1 MSRYAT
7 LLLLLKHMGYVNG
20 RVQFQKLLFLL
31 EKNYH
36 INTGY
41 DFIPF
46 KFGPYCQVIQEDI
59 HHLDDYG
66 YIEHEEVEKAG
77 GEILHRYQI
86 TDHGEQ
92 YLLENDFGD
101 IYDQVIQ
108 DLCYDFK
115 NYSLRQ
121 LVEYV
126 YENYPEYTAHSQIKE
141 QFFHP
146 KPKQE
151 NFTSADT
158 LLNRKPIIT
167 PSFVK
172 WLDEEIKDTS
182 NRMEVSTVPTE
193 QRADEMNIDGIVID
207 MLDIAYEDIAT
218 KAQEVSTQI
227 MLDNHSE
234 SGDINNKMYFI
245 LDILENLLSSVQ
257 ERDIIGVYTEFAN
270 TKTNIQMLD
279 ELIAL
284 HKTSL
289 KSELVRLLFEFIE
302 DISFFLDSI
311 DRIISL

>member
-126 YENYPEYTAHSQIKE
+126 YDNYPEYTAHSQIKE

-151 NFTSADT
+151 DFTSADT

-167 PSFVK
+167 PSFAK
-172 WLDEEIKDTS
+172 WLDEEIKDTTS
-182 NRMEVSTVPTE
+182 RMEVSTVPVE
-193 QRADEMNIDGIVID
+193 QRADEMNIDEIVID

-227 MLDNHSE
+227 MLDNYSE

>member
-46 KFGPYCQVIQEDI
+46 KFGPYCQVVQEDI
-59 HHLDDYG
+59 QHLDDYG

-126 YENYPEYTAHSQIKE
+126 YENYPEFTIHSQIKE
-141 QFFHP
+141 QFHHP

-151 NFTSADT
+151 DFTSADT
-158 LLNRKPIIT
+158 LLDRKPIIT

-172 WLDEEIKDTS
+172 WLDEEIKYTT
-182 NRMEVSTVPTE
+182 NIMEVSAVPTE
-193 QRADEMNIDGIVID
+193 QRADEMNIDEIVID

-218 KAQEVSTQI
+218 KAQEISTQI
-227 MLDNHSE
+227 MLDNYSE

-289 KSELVRLLFEFIE
+289 KSELVRLLFEYIE

>member
-108 DLCYDFK
+108 DLCYDFQ

-126 YENYPEYTAHSQIKE
+126 YDNYPEYTAHSQIKE

-151 NFTSADT
+151 EFTSADT
-158 LLNRKPIIT
+158 LLDCKPIIT
-167 PSFVK
+167 PSFAK
-172 WLDEEIKDTS
+172 WLDEEIKDTTC
-182 NRMEVSTVPTE
+182 RMEVSTVPVE
-193 QRADEMNIDGIVID
+193 QRADEMNIDEIVID

-227 MLDNHSE
+227 MLDNYSE

-279 ELIAL
+279 ELITL

>member
-172 WLDEEIKDTS
+172 WLDEEIKDTT

-227 MLDNHSE
+227 MLDNYSE

>member
-7 LLLLLKHMGYVNG
+7 LLLLLKHMGFVNG
-20 RVQFQKLLFLL
+20 RVQFQKFLFLL

-46 KFGPYCQVIQEDI
+46 KFGPFCQIIQEDI
-59 HHLDDYG
+59 QHLDDYG

-77 GEILHRYQI
+77 GEFLHRYQI

-126 YENYPEYTAHSQIKE
+126 YENYPEFTIHSQIKE
-141 QFFHP
+141 QFLHP

-151 NFTSADT
+151 DFTSADT
-158 LLNRKPIIT
+158 LLDRKPIIT

-172 WLDEEIKDTS
+172 WLDEEIKDTTHK
-182 NRMEVSTVPTE
+182 MEVSTVPTE
-193 QRADEMNIDGIVID
+193 QRADEMNIDEIVTD

-218 KAQEVSTQI
+218 KAQEISTQI
-227 MLDNHSE
+227 MLDNYSE

-245 LDILENLLSSVQ
+245 LDILENLLSSIQ

-289 KSELVRLLFEFIE
+289 KSELVRLLFEYVE

>member
-1 MSRYAT
+1 
-7 LLLLLKHMGYVNG
+7 VNG

-172 WLDEEIKDTS
+172 WLDEEIKDTT

-227 MLDNHSE
+227 MLDNYSE

>member
-126 YENYPEYTAHSQIKE
+126 YENYPEYTVHSQIKE
-141 QFFHP
+141 QFLHP

-172 WLDEEIKDTS
+172 WLDEEIRDTT

-227 MLDNHSE
+227 MLDNYSE

-257 ERDIIGVYTEFAN
+257 ERDIIGIYTEFAN

>member
-7 LLLLLKHMGYVNG
+7 LLLLLKHMGFVNG
-20 RVQFQKLLFLL
+20 RVQFQKLIFLL

-36 INTGY
+36 IKTEY

-46 KFGPYCQVIQEDI
+46 KFGPYCQVVQQDIQ
-59 HHLDDYG
+59 HLIDYG
-66 YIEHEEVEKAG
+66 YIEHEEVEKTSA
-77 GEILHRYQI
+77 EVFHRYQI
-86 TDHGEQ
+86 TEYGEQ
-92 YLLENDFGD
+92 YLLENDFGE

-121 LVEYV
+121 LIEYV
-126 YENYPEYTAHSQIKE
+126 YENYPEYTTHSQIKE
-141 QFFHP
+141 EYFNL

-151 NFTSADT
+151 DFTSADT
-158 LLNRKPIIT
+158 LLERKPIIT

-172 WLDEEIKDTS
+172 WLDEEIKETT
-182 NRMEVSTVPTE
+182 RRLEVSDVPTE
-193 QRADEMNIDGIVID
+193 EKADELLIDDLVIE

-218 KAQEVSTQI
+218 KAQEISTKI
-227 MLDNHSE
+227 MLESYGE
-234 SGDINNKMYFI
+234 SGDINNKIYFI
-245 LDILENLLSSVQ
+245 LEILENLLSTLQ
-257 ERDIIGVYTEFAN
+257 EKDIIGIYTEFSN

-284 HKTSL
+284 HRTSL
-289 KSELVRLLFEFIE
+289 KSDLVRLLFEFIE
-302 DISFFLDSI
+302 DVGFFLDSI

>member
-1 MSRYAT
+1 LPSYPR
-7 LLLLLKHMGYVNG
+7 G
-20 RVQFQKLLFLL
+20 
-31 EKNYH
+31 
-36 INTGY
+36 
-41 DFIPF
+41 
-46 KFGPYCQVIQEDI
+46 
-59 HHLDDYG
+59 
-66 YIEHEEVEKAG
+66 VEKAG

-193 QRADEMNIDGIVID
+193 QTADEMNIDGIVID

-227 MLDNHSE
+227 MLDNYSE

>member
-227 MLDNHSE
+227 MLDNYSE

>member
-1 MSRYAT
+1 
-7 LLLLLKHMGYVNG
+7 MGYVNG

-121 LVEYV
+121 LVKYV
-126 YENYPEYTAHSQIKE
+126 YDNYPEYTAHSQIKE

-151 NFTSADT
+151 EFTSADT
-158 LLNRKPIIT
+158 LLDRKPIIT
-167 PSFVK
+167 PSFAK
-172 WLDEEIKDTS
+172 WLDEEIKDTTC
-182 NRMEVSTVPTE
+182 RMEVSTVPVE
-193 QRADEMNIDGIVID
+193 QRADEMNIDEIVID

-227 MLDNHSE
+227 MLDNYSE

-270 TKTNIQMLD
+270 TKANIQMLD
-279 ELIAL
+279 ELITL

-289 KSELVRLLFEFIE
+289 KSELVRFLFEFIE

>member
-182 NRMEVSTVPTE
+182 NSMEVSTVPTE

>member
-1 MSRYAT
+1 MSRYST

-59 HHLDDYG
+59 QHLDDYG

-108 DLCYDFK
+108 DLCYDFN

-151 NFTSADT
+151 DFASADT
-158 LLNRKPIIT
+158 LLDRKPIIT

-172 WLDEEIKDTS
+172 WLDEEIKDTT
-182 NRMEVSTVPTE
+182 NKMDVSTVPTE
-193 QRADEMNIDGIVID
+193 QRADEMNIDEIVTD

-218 KAQEVSTQI
+218 KAQEISTQI
-227 MLDNHSE
+227 MLDNYSE

-245 LDILENLLSSVQ
+245 LDILENLLSSIQ

-289 KSELVRLLFEFIE
+289 KSELVRLLFEYTE

>member
-46 KFGPYCQVIQEDI
+46 KFGPYCQVIQKDI
-59 HHLDDYG
+59 QHLADYG

-141 QFFHP
+141 QYFHP

-151 NFTSADT
+151 DFTSADT
-158 LLNRKPIIT
+158 LLDRKPIIT

-172 WLDEEIKDTS
+172 WLDEEIKETTD
-182 NRMEVSTVPTE
+182 RMEVSTVPTE
-193 QRADEMNIDGIVID
+193 QRADEMNVDEIVVD

-218 KAQEVSTQI
+218 KAQEISTQI
-227 MLDNHSE
+227 MLDNYSE
-234 SGDINNKMYFI
+234 SGDINNKIYFI
-245 LDILENLLSSVQ
+245 LDILENLLNSVQ
-257 ERDIIGVYTEFAN
+257 EKDIIGVYTEFAN
-270 TKTNIQMLD
+270 TKTNLQMLD

>member
-7 LLLLLKHMGYVNG
+7 LLLLLKHMGFVNG

-46 KFGPYCQVIQEDI
+46 KFGPFCQVIQEDI
-59 HHLDDYG
+59 QHLDDYG

-101 IYDQVIQ
+101 IYDQIIQ
-108 DLCYDFK
+108 DICYDFK

-126 YENYPEYTAHSQIKE
+126 YENYPEYTVHSQIKE
-141 QFFHP
+141 QFLHP

-151 NFTSADT
+151 DFTSADT
-158 LLNRKPIIT
+158 LLNRKPIVT

-172 WLDEEIKDTS
+172 WLDEEIKDTTY
-182 NRMEVSTVPTE
+182 RMEVSTVPTE
-193 QRADEMNIDGIVID
+193 QRADEMNVDEIVID

-218 KAQEVSTQI
+218 KAQEISTQI
-227 MLDNHSE
+227 MLDNYSE

-245 LDILENLLSSVQ
+245 LDILENLLTSVQ
-257 ERDIIGVYTEFAN
+257 EKDIIGVYTEFAN

-289 KSELVRLLFEFIE
+289 KSELVRFLFEFIE

>member
-7 LLLLLKHMGYVNG
+7 LLLLLKHMGYING
-20 RVQFQKLLFLL
+20 RVQFQKLTFLL

-36 INTGY
+36 INTDY

-46 KFGPYCQVIQEDI
+46 KFGPYCQAVQEDI
-59 HHLDDYG
+59 QHLINYG
-66 YIEHEEVEKAG
+66 YVEHEEVEKAG
-77 GEILHRYQI
+77 GELLHRYQI
-86 TDHGEQ
+86 TEHGEQ
-92 YLLENDFGD
+92 YLLENDFGE

-115 NYSLRQ
+115 NYSVRQ

-126 YENYPEYTAHSQIKE
+126 YEHYPEYIIHSEIKG
-141 QFFHP
+141 QYYHP

-151 NFTSADT
+151 DFTSADK
-158 LLNRKPIIT
+158 LLDRKPIIT

-172 WLDEEIKDTS
+172 WLDEEIKITTK
-182 NRMEVSTVPTE
+182 RLEVSEIPTE
-193 QRADEMNIDGIVID
+193 QKADEMEIDELVSE

-218 KAQEVSTQI
+218 KAQEISTKI
-227 MLDNHSE
+227 MLEDYSE
-234 SGDINNKMYFI
+234 SGDINIKIYFI
-245 LDILENLLSSVQ
+245 LEILENLLGVLA
-257 ERDIIGVYTEFAN
+257 EKDIIGIYTEFAN

-284 HKTSL
+284 HRTSL
-289 KSELVRLLFEFIE
+289 KSDLVRLLFEFIE
-302 DISFFLDSI
+302 DVGFFLDST

>member
-1 MSRYAT
+1 
-7 LLLLLKHMGYVNG
+7 MGYVNG

-227 MLDNHSE
+227 MLDNYSE
-234 SGDINNKMYFI
+234 SGDINNKMYFV

>member
-193 QRADEMNIDGIVID
+193 QTADEMNIDGIVID

-227 MLDNHSE
+227 MLDNYSE

>member
-126 YENYPEYTAHSQIKE
+126 YDNYPEYTAHSQIKE

-151 NFTSADT
+151 EFTSADT
-158 LLNRKPIIT
+158 LLDRKPIIT
-167 PSFVK
+167 PSFAK
-172 WLDEEIKDTS
+172 WLDEEIKDTTC
-182 NRMEVSTVPTE
+182 RMEVSTVPVE
-193 QRADEMNIDGIVID
+193 QRADEMNIDEIVID

-227 MLDNHSE
+227 MLDNYSE

-279 ELIAL
+279 ELITL

>member
-172 WLDEEIKDTS
+172 WLDEEIKDTT

-227 MLDNHSE
+227 MLDNYSE

-245 LDILENLLSSVQ
+245 LDILENLLSSIQ

-279 ELIAL
+279 DLIAL

>member
-193 QRADEMNIDGIVID
+193 QTADEMNIDGIVID
-207 MLDIAYEDIAT
+207 MLDIAYEDVAT

-227 MLDNHSE
+227 MLDNYDE